1 MNTISIKQKWH
12 KRIDKKNI
20 EIIQIFLASISFV
33 MFFLSLFS
41 SFKYEENGDMRISRF
56 IFWALGLIFFF
67 CAYIIKSATVK
78 KQLRIILGI
87 VFIIELL
94 LFPSS
99 KILLKESAIFAIFSY
114 IGTLFLSILL
124 FCIDHSYWK
133 KLIIKKKTFCTISA
147 LILLCLAGILY
158 LNHNTV
164 YFLWD
169 SHDMFELIRDND
181 VYSLWNF
188 SSLALSEHVSYSYA
202 AMCTI
207 FKVLLGD
214 TMMGQALFGFV
225 LYAIGIYGFYKCIN
239 LFSQNAHKTDIPVQ
253 LLITA
258 IFACS
263 PYMLGMIT
271 YSYPDYAI
279 WCITP
284 ILIYT
289 LYTQN
294 YLLVVFTGYFF
305 IFCKETAII
314 SYVLLVIGFYIVD
327 IAKTKKIFYEF
338 WKYIIMAI
346 PCFMW
351 LISYNFVGHWNGDGS
366 FTYDLNYIKYKL
378 MSLLAI
384 NFNWLLIAIALI
396 IFSIGVFKK
405 NQPNKSIPLFPMLFS
420 MIAFLI
426 FSVLFKT
433 INHPRYI
440 DALAAQIYL
449 VVAYI
454 LIDYIEKRP
463 VKIGLSLALAM
474 LLFIQSFATVDP
486 LMLKIFPNIN
496 IGEKTLITT
505 SENLSDGM
513 AYNRQYQGWGKVV
526 DMALEDVMND
536 DSAILYLPAVGN
548 ATWHF
553 DAMGWYENLDEFTEV
568 EYLNYWNDERKTRMA
583 EDNNGK
589 EYYVHVVN
597 EKHVFDLNPTQTG
610 YYLYSPIYGGE
621 IAQSIKENYSY
632 EENTFRYKGWLI
644 YRIRF
649 NS

>member
-1 MNTISIKQKWH
+1 
-12 KRIDKKNI
+12 
-20 EIIQIFLASISFV
+20 
-33 MFFLSLFS
+33 
-41 SFKYEENGDMRISRF
+41 
-56 IFWALGLIFFF
+56 
-67 CAYIIKSATVK
+67 
-78 KQLRIILGI
+78 
-87 VFIIELL
+87 
-94 LFPSS
+94 
-99 KILLKESAIFAIFSY
+99 
-114 IGTLFLSILL
+114 
-124 FCIDHSYWK
+124 
-133 KLIIKKKTFCTISA
+133 
-147 LILLCLAGILY
+147 
-158 LNHNTV
+158 
-164 YFLWD
+164 
-169 SHDMFELIRDND
+169 
-181 VYSLWNF
+181 
-188 SSLALSEHVSYSYA
+188 
-202 AMCTI
+202 
-207 FKVLLGD
+207 
-214 TMMGQALFGFV
+214 
-225 LYAIGIYGFYKCIN
+225 
-239 LFSQNAHKTDIPVQ
+239 
-253 LLITA
+253 
-258 IFACS
+258 
-263 PYMLGMIT
+263 
-271 YSYPDYAI
+271 
-279 WCITP
+279 
-284 ILIYT
+284 
-289 LYTQN
+289 
-294 YLLVVFTGYFF
+294 
-305 IFCKETAII
+305 
-314 SYVLLVIGFYIVD
+314 
-327 IAKTKKIFYEF
+327 
-338 WKYIIMAI
+338 MAI